1 MKQVVIRPQPTQE
14 KFLSS
19 PADIAIFGGAAG
31 GGKSWSLLLDPLRNI
46 HDPNFRGVIFRRTY
60 PQIRNSGGL
69 LDRSYQIY
77 PLVGGRCRATTLD
90 WIFPS
95 GAVISFRHLKLER
108 NIHDYQGSEFDWMG
122 WDELTQFTEQQ
133 FWYLSSRLRSSSGIR
148 PVIRA
153 TTNPDPDSF
162 VRKLIDWW
170 IGDDGYPI
178 PSRAGVLRY
187 FERKDE
193 QIIWLDHPT
202 PNSKSITFIPS
213 RLEDNQI
220 LMQSDPGYKA
230 WLLSLPLVDR
240 ERLLM
245 GNWNAR
251 AEPGKVFKREWIQIV
266 DSVPV
271 GKEGSG
277 WDLAVQEKQISGR
290 DPDYT
295 AKVRGI
301 LAEDG
306 SFTIVDAWET
316 HCTPAELDNLIRAT
330 AQREQGILQ
339 IFEREP
345 GATGAAYLNHIRQM
359 IGPIG
364 VVPRNKDKIAHV
376 KPLSALAE
384 RGKLKILRGPW
395 NALLIS
401 RFTSFPDGHDD
412 LVDAAA
418 TAYNYLAGINVA
430 TAGQG
435 YYSY

>member
-1 MKQVVIRPQPTQE
+1 MRP
-14 KFLSS
+14 F
-19 PADIAIFGGAAG
+19 
-31 GGKSWSLLLDPLRNI
+31 
-46 HDPNFRGVIFRRTY
+46 
-60 PQIRNSGGL
+60 
-69 LDRSYQIY
+69 
-77 PLVGGRCRATTLD
+77 
-90 WIFPS
+90 
-95 GAVISFRHLKLER
+95 
-108 NIHDYQGSEFDWMG
+108 
-122 WDELTQFTEQQ
+122 
-133 FWYLSSRLRSSSGIR
+133 
-148 PVIRA
+148 IRA

-162 VRKLIDWW
+162 VRRLIDWW

-178 PSRAGVLRY
+178 PSRAGILRH

-193 QIIWLDHPT
+193 QIIWKDEPT

-220 LMQSDPGYKA
+220 LMQSDPGYRA

-245 GNWNAR
+245 GNWNSR
-251 AEPGKVFKREWIQIV
+251 AEAGKVFKREWIQIV
-266 DSVPV
+266 DSVPR
-271 GKEGSG
+271 GREGSG
-277 WDLAVQEKQISGR
+277 WDLAVQEKQISGK

-316 HCTPAELDNLIRAT
+316 HCTPAELDGLIRAT
-330 AQREQGILQ
+330 AQQEQGILQ

-364 VVPRNKDKIAHV
+364 VVPRNKDKVAHV
-376 KPLSALAE
+376 RPLSALAE
-384 RGKLKILRGPW
+384 QGKLKILRGPW

-401 RFTSFPDGHDD
+401 RLTGFPDGHDD

-418 TAYNYLAGINVA
+418 TAYNYLAGINVKEW
-430 TAGQG
+430 QG
-435 YYSY
+435 SYSY